1 MKIVK
6 VSNDIIVKDNIVFG
20 LGNFDGIHRGHR
32 FLIDKVKE
40 ISTKN
45 NYKSGILLF
54 TEHTKDILNPKNP
67 IPKLTNTNDK
77 IDILSDLNIDYIFL
91 INFESISNL
100 TPNQFIYFLTNN
112 LNCKGIV
119 VGNDYRFGKKAMGD
133 TKLLKQLCCENNI
146 ILNII
151 DTVKDKNINVK
162 STNIR
167 NYINEGMITE
177 ANKLLGR
184 NYFITGN
191 VIHGEKRGREL
202 GFPTANMINDYNYVL
217 PKEGVYY
224 TKTTIISKDSQ
235 KKYDSLSFIGN
246 NITFNEFDKKIE
258 TFLFDFSNNIYGEK
272 IRVEFIDFIRQNY
285 KFNSKFELINQM
297 NKDVDFVK
305 NYNKNLHF

>member
-1 MKIVK
+1 MKIIK
-6 VSNDIIVKDNIVFG
+6 VSEDMIVKDNIVFG

-32 FLIDKVKE
+32 FLIERVKE
-40 ISTKN
+40 ISTNYK
-45 NYKSGILLF
+45 YKSGILLF
-54 TEHTKDILNPKNP
+54 TQHTKDILNPNNP
-67 IPKLTNTNDK
+67 TPKLTSTNDK
-77 IDILSDLNIDYIFL
+77 IDILSKLNIDYVFL
-91 INFESISNL
+91 INFRTISNL
-100 TPNQFIYFLTNN
+100 LPSEFITLLINQ

-119 VGNDYRFGKKAMGD
+119 VGNDYRFGKKAAGD
-133 TKLLKQLCCENNI
+133 INLLKELCYENKI

-151 DTVKDKNINVK
+151 DTIKDKNINIK

-167 NYINEGMITE
+167 KYINEGMIIE

-217 PKEGVYY
+217 PREGVYY
-224 TKTTIISKDSQ
+224 TKTTIISKNSE

-258 TFLFDFSNNIYGEK
+258 TFIFDFSHNIYGEI
-272 IRVEFIDFIRQNY
+272 IRVEFIDFIRQNF
-285 KFNSKFELINQM
+285 KFNSKLELINQM
-297 NKDVDFVK
+297 NKDVEFVK